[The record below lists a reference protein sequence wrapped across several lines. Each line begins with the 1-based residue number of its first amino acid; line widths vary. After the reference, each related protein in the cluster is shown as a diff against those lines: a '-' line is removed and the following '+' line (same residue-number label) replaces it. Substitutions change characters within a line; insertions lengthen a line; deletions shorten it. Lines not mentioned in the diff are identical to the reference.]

1 MSKNSDQQVHS
12 RRLIFCPRPTSKPV
26 MKNITSMLTTASRN
40 ITCKRCYAK
49 SKRTGNQC
57 GAPAERGKNVCRFH
71 GARSTG
77 AKTEAGKARITAA
90 HTIHG
95 RGTREQRV
103 QRSAASARISQ
114 LEDAMHIFKMTTSSR
129 TWGRKAA
136 GYTPLTSIEDVVQM
150 MVHHLL
156 YRKTGVKDEG

>member
-1 MSKNSDQQVHS
+1 
-12 RRLIFCPRPTSKPV
+12 
-26 MKNITSMLTTASRN
+26 MKNIISTLVTAGGK

-57 GAPAERGKNVCRFH
+57 GAPAEQGKNVCRFH

-77 AKTEAGKARITAA
+77 AKTESGKARITAA

-95 RGTREQRV
+95 RETREQRA

-114 LEDAMHIFKMTTSSR
+114 LEDAMHILKMTTASR
-129 TWGRKAA
+129 TRGRKPTVYA
-136 GYTPLTSIEDVVQM
+136 PLTSVEDVVQM
-150 MVHHLL
+150 VMRDLL
-156 YRKTGVKDEG
+156 HFNTGVKDEG